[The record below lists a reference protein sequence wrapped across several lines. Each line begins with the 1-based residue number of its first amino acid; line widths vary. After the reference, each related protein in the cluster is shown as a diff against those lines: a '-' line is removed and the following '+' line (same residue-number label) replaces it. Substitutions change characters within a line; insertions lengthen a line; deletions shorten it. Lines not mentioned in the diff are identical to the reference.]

1 MSQRYQRIQIMEPEY
16 PLTELCLAFDV
27 SRSGY
32 YAWQERKPSARAL
45 ANTQLLAEIQV
56 IRQGEE
62 ICYGSPRLT
71 AELKSRGHRCSE
83 NRVARLMREHEL
95 RAQAKP
101 RFVPRTTDSQHDEPI
116 APNRLAQATA
126 PDGPNQIW
134 LQDITYVP
142 TAQGWLFLALVMDL
156 WSRKIVGWA
165 MADHLR
171 SELVVSALQMAQT
184 QRRPGPGLLVHS
196 DRGVQYASQETREF
210 LKDHGWEASMSRSG
224 NPYDNAWMESAI
236 GKIKNEV
243 LGRRLPA
250 DHTAAKQQLFVGIEA
265 WYNQR
270 RRHSALGYQSP
281 VAFETQFMK
290 N

>member
-1 MSQRYQRIQIMEPEY
+1 MTDRYQRIQTMIKEH
-16 PLTELCLAFDV
+16 PLSALCEVFDV

-32 YAWQERKPSARAL
+32 YAWCGRQPSARQQ
-45 ANTQLLAEIQV
+45 ANTRLLEAIQR

-62 ICYGSPRLT
+62 VCYGSPRMT
-71 AELKSRGHRCSE
+71 EELKGRGHTCSE
-83 NRVARLMREHEL
+83 NRIARLMREHDL
-95 RAQAKP
+95 RAQVKP
-101 RFVPRTTDSQHDEPI
+101 RFVPRTTDSDHDQPV
-116 APNRLAQATA
+116 APNRLAECAA
-126 PDGPNQIW
+126 PDGPNQVW

-156 WSRKIVGWA
+156 WRRKIVGWA
-165 MADHLR
+165 LADHLR

-184 QRRPGPGLLVHS
+184 QRQPGKGLLVHS
-196 DRGVQYASQETREF
+196 DRGVQYASQETRAF
-210 LKDHGWEASMSRSG
+210 LEHHGWLASMSRSG

-243 LGRRLPA
+243 LGRSVPA
-250 DHTAAKQQLFVGIEA
+250 DHAAAKQQLFVGIEC

-270 RRHSALGYQSP
+270 RRHSALSYQSP

>member
-1 MSQRYQRIQIMEPEY
+1 MGKEY
-16 PLTELCLAFDV
+16 HLTELCTAFAV

-32 YAWQERKPSARAL
+32 YDWCARKPSARQQ
-45 ANTQLLAEIQV
+45 ANTQLLAEIQTL
-56 IRQGEE
+56 RQSEE
-62 ICYGSPRLT
+62 ACYGSPRMT
-71 AELKSRGHRCSE
+71 EELQARGYECSE
-83 NRVARLMREHEL
+83 NRIARLMHAHGL
-95 RAQAKP
+95 RAQARP
-101 RFVPRTTDSQHDEPI
+101 RFVPRTTDSEHDLPV
-116 APNRLAQATA
+116 APNRLAARAA

-142 TAQGWLFLALVMDL
+142 TAQGWMYLALVMDL

-171 SELVVSALQMAQT
+171 SELAVSALQMACT
-184 QRRPGPGLLVHS
+184 QRRPGKGVLVHS
-196 DRGVQYASQETREF
+196 DRGVQYASRITRAF
-210 LKDHGWEASMSRSG
+210 LERHGCVASMSRKG

-236 GKIKNEV
+236 GKIKSEV
-243 LGRRLPA
+243 LGRTVPA
-250 DHTAAKQQLFVGIEA
+250 DHAAARQQLFVGIES

-270 RRHSALGYQSP
+270 RRHSSLAYQSP

>member
-1 MSQRYQRIQIMEPEY
+1 MTDRYQRIQTMETEY
-16 PLTELCLAFDV
+16 SLTRLCAVFEV

-32 YAWQERKPSARAL
+32 YAWCERAPSARQG
-45 ANTQLLAEIQV
+45 ANTRLLEEIQRL
-56 IRQGEE
+56 RQGEE
-62 ICYGSPRLT
+62 VCYGSPRMT
-71 AELKSRGHRCSE
+71 EELKGCGHRCSE
-83 NRVARLMREHEL
+83 NRVARLMRAHDL
-95 RAQAKP
+95 RAQVKP
-101 RFVPRTTDSQHDEPI
+101 RFVPCTTDSDHDEPT
-116 APNRLAQATA
+116 APNRLAQRTA

-134 LQDITYVP
+134 LQDITDVP

-165 MADHLR
+165 MADHRR
-171 SELVVSALQMAQT
+171 SELAVSALQMAQT
-184 QRRPGPGLLVHS
+184 QRRPDPGLLVHS
-196 DRGVQYASQETREF
+196 DRGVQYASRETREF
-210 LKDHGWEASMSRSG
+210 LTHHGWIASMSRSG

-243 LGRRLPA
+243 LGRSIPA
-250 DHTAAKQQLFVGIEA
+250 DHAIAKQQLFVGIQA

-270 RRHSALGYQSP
+270 RRHSSLGYKSP

>member
-1 MSQRYQRIQIMEPEY
+1 MKNDY
-16 PLTELCLAFDV
+16 PMTELCDAFEV

-32 YAWQERKPSARAL
+32 YDWRERKPSTRQS
-45 ANTQLLAEIQV
+45 ANTLLLEEIRV
-56 IRQGEE
+56 LRQGQEV
-62 ICYGSPRLT
+62 CYGSPRMT
-71 AELKSRGHRCSE
+71 EELKGRGHPCSE
-83 NRVARLMREHEL
+83 NRVARLMREHDL
-95 RAQAKP
+95 RAQVRR
-101 RFVPRTTDSQHDEPI
+101 RFVPQTTDSKHDEPL
-116 APNRLAQATA
+116 APNRLAERVA

-142 TAQGWLFLALVMDL
+142 TEAGWMYLALVMDR

-165 MADHLR
+165 MAQHMR
-171 SELVVSALQMAQT
+171 SELVIEALQMAQT
-184 QRRPGPGLLVHS
+184 QRQPGKGLLVHS
-196 DRGVQYASQETREF
+196 DRGVQYASRQTQAF
-210 LKDHGWEASMSRSG
+210 LEQHGWIASMSRPG

-243 LGRRLPA
+243 LGQSVPT
-250 DHTAAKQQLFVGIEA
+250 DYAAARQQLFIGIEA

-270 RRHSALGYQSP
+270 RRHSALGYKSP

>member
-1 MSQRYQRIQIMEPEY
+1 MSDRYQRIQAMEQDY
-16 PLTELCLAFDV
+16 PLSELCAAFDV

-32 YAWQERKPSARAL
+32 YAHCLRQPTPRQQANER
-45 ANTQLLAEIQV
+45 LLEEIRRL
-56 IRQGEE
+56 RQGMEA
-62 ICYGSPRLT
+62 CYGSPRMT
-71 AELKSRGHRCSE
+71 AELKSRGHPCSE
-83 NRVARLMREHEL
+83 NRVARLMRAHEL
-95 RAQAKP
+95 RAQIKP
-101 RFVPRTTDSQHDEPI
+101 RFVPQTTDSHHDDPI
-116 APNRLAQATA
+116 APNRLAEYAA
-126 PDGPNQIW
+126 PDGPNQVW
-134 LQDITYVP
+134 LQDLTYVP

-165 MADHLR
+165 MAEHLR
-171 SELVVSALQMAQT
+171 SELVVKALQMAQT
-184 QRRPGPGLLVHS
+184 QRRPGKGLLVHS
-196 DRGVQYASQETREF
+196 DRGVQYASQETRA
-210 LKDHGWEASMSRSG
+210 LLAQHGWIASMSRPG

-243 LGRRLPA
+243 LSQGVPA
-250 DHTAAKQQLFVGIEA
+250 NREEAKQQLFAGIEA